1 EGWRKPWEM
10 KGVGNLIPAVSG
22 TQEKNAATSDRI
34 SQGQRRSMAARP
46 KAHIHVKNL
55 AVEAGVLTGKEN
67 NMLQPEVHIHT
78 NPKEESSQG
87 ALLLDKPPEPL
98 SLPCAPVTLE
108 QELMVSLSG
117 EPHGPPALPST
128 CSTLILQPCATLDSL
143 LLQPQV
149 PKASDQS
156 GVSASSE
163 WQRKLEAAEALLT
176 LRDSSQA
183 PCDTI
188 SLHQPCGPPGKLLLR
203 RRTQTPAGDKELQP
217 SSPSLRPRPA
227 SSVSLP
233 IGHLGC
239 ISLLS

>member
-1 EGWRKPWEM
+1 MSVKREEILEYVIKREHRR
-10 KGVGNLIPAVSG
+10 VLPAVSALKRE
-22 TQEKNAATSDRI
+22 QQAQLERHLA
-34 SQGQRRSMAARP
+34 QGRLRSMAALP

-55 AVEAGVLTGKEN
+55 PVEAGVLTGKEN
-67 NMLQPEVHIHT
+67 NVLQPEVHIHT

-98 SLPCAPVTLE
+98 SLPCAPATLE
-108 QELMVSLSG
+108 QELTVSLSR

-128 CSTLILQPCATLDSL
+128 CSALILQPCATLDSL

-188 SLHQPCGPPGKLLLR
+188 SLHQSCGPPA
-203 RRTQTPAGDKELQP
+203 PAGDKELQP